1 MDPVRILLF
10 VVVSALT
17 VLLVSVGV
25 QVFLI
30 LQDLRKTLRKFNR
43 VVDDLHLISNSF
55 AKPVAGITGF
65 FENIKHFKELVD
77 FLADKHSRRQP
88 DVELAEERLPEI
100 VVTPT
105 YEEEGF
111 EQQHPTVAALQER
124 GRRFF
129 HRDGKPLTS

>member
-65 FENIKHFKELVD
+65 FENIKHFGELVD
-77 FLADKHSRRQP
+77 FLADRRSKREP
-88 DVELAEERLPEI
+88 DIESVEDGLP
-100 VVTPT
+100 
-105 YEEEGF
+105 YEEDSF

>member
-10 VVVSALT
+10 VVVSVLT
-17 VLLVSVGV
+17 ILLVSVGV

-55 AKPVAGITGF
+55 AKPVAAVTGF
-65 FENIKHFKELVD
+65 FENIKHFGELVD
-77 FLADKHSRRQP
+77 FLADRRTKFQP
-88 DVELAEERLPEI
+88 GVESAEERLQ

-105 YEEEGF
+105 YEEDGF